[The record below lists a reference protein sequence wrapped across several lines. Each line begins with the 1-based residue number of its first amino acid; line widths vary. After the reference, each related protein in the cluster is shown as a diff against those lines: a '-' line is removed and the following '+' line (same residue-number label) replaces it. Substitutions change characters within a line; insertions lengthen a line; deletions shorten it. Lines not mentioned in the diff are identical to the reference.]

1 MERSASVYLPPLL
14 FNLWTEPVRSKE
26 MEGSEIKEERGRR
39 TEKVRENE
47 ANKTLHKL
55 KMGDSVLMPSFTEE
69 IAWERESL

>member
-1 MERSASVYLPPLL
+1 
-14 FNLWTEPVRSKE
+14 